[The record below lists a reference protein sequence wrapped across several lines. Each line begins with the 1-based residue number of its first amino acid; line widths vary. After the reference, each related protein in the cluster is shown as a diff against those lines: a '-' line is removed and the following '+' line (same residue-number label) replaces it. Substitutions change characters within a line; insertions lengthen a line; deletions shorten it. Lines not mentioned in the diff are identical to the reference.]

1 MAKKRFSGGMRA
13 RYARTRK
20 LLALRPDKR
29 GPKGRTKR
37 AQVQADFEFIVR
49 QVRRGIIPDEKA
61 QSDGQI
67 ARILRWPDS
76 RRAKELFLGP
86 CSYRDMSDDA
96 LRRLIRDIRAR
107 YYEPEMPVRV
117 AQIKRPNFIQAKFT
131 PTNNS

>member
-1 MAKKRFSGGMRA
+1 MAKKRLSGGMRD

-49 QVRRGIIPDEKA
+49 QAAFDEK

-67 ARILRWPDS
+67 AQILRWPDTL
-76 RRAKELFLGP
+76 RAKKLCLGP
-86 CSYRDMSDDA
+86 CSYRDMNDDA
-96 LRRLIRDIRAR
+96 LRRLIRDIRNR
-107 YYEPEMPVRV
+107 YYEPEVPVHV
-117 AQIKRPNFIQAKFT
+117 AKIIKRPNFIQAKLT
-131 PTNNS
+131 PAKSG

>member
-1 MAKKRFSGGMRA
+1 MAKKRLSGGMRD

-49 QVRRGIIPDEKA
+49 QAASDKK

-67 ARILRWPDS
+67 AQILRWPDS
-76 RRAKELFLGP
+76 LRAKKLFLGP
-86 CSYRDMSDDA
+86 CSYRDMNDGA
-96 LRRLIRDIRAR
+96 LRRLIRDIRNR
-107 YYEPEMPVRV
+107 YYEPEVPVHV
-117 AQIKRPNFIQAKFT
+117 AKTKRGQILSRPN
-131 PTNNS
+131 

>member
-20 LLALRPDKR
+20 LLALRPGKR

-49 QVRRGIIPDEKA
+49 QAAFDEK

-67 ARILRWPDS
+67 AQILRWPDTL
-76 RRAKELFLGP
+76 RAKKLCLGP
-86 CSYRDMSDDA
+86 CSYRDMNDDA
-96 LRRLIRDIRAR
+96 LRRLIRDIRNR
-107 YYEPEMPVRV
+107 YYEPEVPVHV
-117 AQIKRPNFIQAKFT
+117 AKIIKRPNFIQAKLT
-131 PTNNS
+131 PAKSG